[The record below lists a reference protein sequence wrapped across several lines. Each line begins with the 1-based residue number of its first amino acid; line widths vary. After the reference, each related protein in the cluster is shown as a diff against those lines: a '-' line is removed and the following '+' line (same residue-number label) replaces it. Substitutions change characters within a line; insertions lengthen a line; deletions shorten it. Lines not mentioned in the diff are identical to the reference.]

1 MRSEAGHNR
10 YIDRGGEAAPLQT
23 GKMAGSQNSERILRA
38 KYLDWCSARVADS
51 FLALTPD
58 EIYQLAEATHAEAVS
73 ADPLA
78 SLSSFSPPNDHESLF
93 RATLDASTATSE
105 TEPYRALVAKVTE
118 VLAERIGLPTF
129 EEWSAAYQESPAD
142 FDNELL
148 GFWREATDQ

>member
-1 MRSEAGHNR
+1 
-10 YIDRGGEAAPLQT
+10 
-23 GKMAGSQNSERILRA
+23 MAGSQNSERILRA
-38 KYLDWCSARVADS
+38 KYLDWCSARVAES

-78 SLSSFSPPNDHESLF
+78 SLSSFSPTTDQESLL
-93 RATLDASTATSE
+93 RTMDASTATSDA
-105 TEPYRALVAKVTE
+105 EPYRALVARVTE

-142 FDNELL
+142 FDNDLL
-148 GFWREATDQ
+148 GFWKEATDQ

>member
-1 MRSEAGHNR
+1 
-10 YIDRGGEAAPLQT
+10 
-23 GKMAGSQNSERILRA
+23 MAGPDNSERILRA

-58 EIYQLAEATHAEAVS
+58 EIYQLAEAATQTEAGS

-78 SLSSFSPPNDHESLF
+78 SLSSFSEQIDQESLF
-93 RATLDASTATSE
+93 RTALDPSTATSDA
-105 TEPYRALVAKVTE
+105 EPFRALVAKVTE

-148 GFWREATDQ
+148 GFWREETDQ